1 MRIHIGC
8 ELTLEL
14 PQTTPMIATLHVH
27 SARVSD
33 LECPD
38 HLVTN
43 PAVPVEGY
51 RDSFGNWCNR
61 LVAAAG
67 GSPWGPMQ
75 SSATPE
81 HRIQWT

>member
-8 ELTLEL
+8 ELTFEL
-14 PQTTPMIATLHVH
+14 PQTTPMIAALHVH

-33 LECPD
+33 LERPD

-51 RDSFGNWCNR
+51 RDNFGNWCTGLWLLR
-61 LVAAAG
+61 A
-67 GSPWGPMQ
+67 GSPWGQMQ

-81 HRIQWT
+81 LRTQWT

>member
-1 MRIHIGC
+1 
-8 ELTLEL
+8 
-14 PQTTPMIATLHVH
+14 MIAALHVH

-51 RDSFGNWCNR
+51 RDSFGTGEPACGS
-61 LVAAAG
+61 AG
-67 GSPWGPMQ
+67 RFTLGDDAVIRDAGTS
-75 SSATPE
+75 
-81 HRIQWT
+81 IQWT